1 MVKAYY
7 KNSKGEVLWLT
18 KAPFK
23 TVESDWFDSNWEDST
38 DGYEKTVS
46 IDVFGKREEF
56 TFNMEKLYRVISYDS
71 EVGALGRLY
80 VNDTFLPCKIIRTSK
95 SGWKGYVYSEVELTF
110 WAPELSWITEVKKSF
125 YPQSTEK
132 ASDGLDFPFDFPFDF
147 AGIQRGSEV
156 FEIDHI
162 VPSDFEMTV
171 YGPCVNPRVLINGY
185 PYEVLTT
192 LEAGE
197 YLVIDSAEQTV
208 VKHLSSGLTY
218 TMDDKRNGVNH
229 LIAGGRQRLGTWG
242 SRIRKTVE
250 RSVRKES
257 EDCEENGKYKV
268 LH

>member
-23 TVESDWFDSNWEDST
+23 TVESDWFDSSWEDST

-56 TFNMEKLYRVISYDS
+56 TSNMEKLYRVISYDS

-80 VNDTFLPCKIIRTSK
+80 VNDTFLPCQIIRTSK

-132 ASDGLDFPFDFPFDF
+132 AADGLDFPFDFPFDF

-162 VPSDFEMTV
+162 VPSDFEMTM

-208 VKHLSSGLTY
+208 VKHLNSGLTSNLY
-218 TMDDKRNGVNH
+218 DARGYEYSIFEKIPPGM
-229 LIAGGRQRLGTWG
+229 
-242 SRIRKTVE
+242 IRMNWPG
-250 RSVRKES
+250 
-257 EDCEENGKYKV
+257 DYGIDLV
-268 LH
+268 LHLKRREAAW